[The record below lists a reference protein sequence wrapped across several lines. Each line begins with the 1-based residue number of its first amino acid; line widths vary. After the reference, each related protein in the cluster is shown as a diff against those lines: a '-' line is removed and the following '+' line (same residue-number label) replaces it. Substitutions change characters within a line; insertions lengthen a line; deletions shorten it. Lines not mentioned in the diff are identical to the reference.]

1 MTFTDYDIGNL
12 SGGEIVEVTLSGTEA
27 NVRLVDGSNF
37 QNYKAGRSHKYYGGH
52 MTRSPARIQVPHSGH
67 WHIVIDLGGFAG
79 SLRSAVQ
86 VLPGALP
93 PM

>member
-1 MTFTDYDIGNL
+1 MKFADYDLGNL
-12 SGGEIVEVTLSGTEA
+12 NGGEIVEVTLSGTAA
-27 NVRLVDGSNF
+27 NVRLVDSSNF
-37 QNYKAGRSHKYYGGH
+37 QSYKEGRSHKYYGGH
-52 MTRSPARIQVPHSGH
+52 MTQSPARIQVPHSGY